1 MCNLFLSLT
10 LICRVFSDMLD
21 SWKIDKARVHMII
34 RDNAA
39 NMVKAMVD
47 GGYSQLIVHDSVL
60 SQRAVVDTLA
70 VCRKIVG
77 HFKHSP
83 LASSRYSK
91 KSVLTTTLFKTRCTN
106 QMEQYAVHV
115 AMNTGAKDGTWCL
128 LYTVRNS
135 PANSKSVSFN

>member
-1 MCNLFLSLT
+1 MTC
-10 LICRVFSDMLD
+10 LIVGKLIRQG
-21 SWKIDKARVHMII
+21 VHMII

-47 GGYSQLIVHDSVL
+47 GGYSHFGCFAHSLQLIVHDSVL

-106 QMEQYAVHV
+106 QMEQYAVHG